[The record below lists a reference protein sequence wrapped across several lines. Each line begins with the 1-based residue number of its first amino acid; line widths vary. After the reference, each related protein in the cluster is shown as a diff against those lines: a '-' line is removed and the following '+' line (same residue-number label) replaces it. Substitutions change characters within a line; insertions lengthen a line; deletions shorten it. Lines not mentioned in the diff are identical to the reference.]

1 MKIENL
7 KEMQIIISYFGQ
19 FNKKDILLIILD
31 VALFLDD
38 LRSLRKYKSIKWIL
52 KRMIFYTENFLKV
65 FINIVIAYSPAGIVL
80 FEKNIV
86 FEVFANKYSHFKV
99 QYIHIFLVRLRGY
112 LEYAWMHFHYERQKR
127 KMFDICALSNE
138 ILFQI

>member
-1 MKIENL
+1 
-7 KEMQIIISYFGQ
+7 
-19 FNKKDILLIILD
+19 
-31 VALFLDD
+31 
-38 LRSLRKYKSIKWIL
+38 
-52 KRMIFYTENFLKV
+52 MIFYAENFLKV

-112 LEYAWMHFHYERQKR
+112 LEYA
-127 KMFDICALSNE
+127 
-138 ILFQI
+138 